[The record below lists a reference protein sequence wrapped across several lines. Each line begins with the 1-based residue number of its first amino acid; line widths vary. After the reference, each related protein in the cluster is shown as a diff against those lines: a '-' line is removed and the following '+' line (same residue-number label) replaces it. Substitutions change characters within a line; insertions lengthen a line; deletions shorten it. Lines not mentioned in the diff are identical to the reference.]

1 MAATQDDATSLRAML
16 GEQIPPGGSAADTMF
31 TDDQITAWLQGA
43 KSLDEAALFG
53 WRAKLATFA
62 GMVNVTDGAASRELG
77 MLFENAQR
85 MVDMYSDIIT
95 GKASR
100 PGRTRVGK
108 IVRA

>member
-1 MAATQDDATSLRAML
+1 MAATQEDITTLRAML

-31 TDDQITAWLQGA
+31 TDDQIASWLMGA

-53 WRAKLATFA
+53 WRSKLATFA

-77 MLFENAQR
+77 MLFENAR
-85 MVDMYSDIIT
+85 EMVDLYSNIVT

-108 IVRA
+108 IIRA